1 MRQNENIGIE
11 RLSADFR
18 KSVSNYSKS
27 PFLFY
32 FLLFFFAF
40 FAKYSEEDEMIGVEE
55 GEEEWEMEELESK
68 LAIDEYEDVSKEN
81 AEDIQDES
89 ESEQSE
95 IEEENEEGGILD
107 EILGE
112 SPSPADE
119 KQSASNVMQVR
130 TCLLD
135 SQRVERHL
143 HIYRI

>member
-11 RLSADFR
+11 RFSADFR

-32 FLLFFFAF
+32 FLLFLYAF
-40 FAKYSEEDEMIGVEE
+40 FAKYSEEEEMIGVEEGDEMIGVEE
-55 GEEEWEMEELESK
+55 GEEELEMEELESK

-81 AEDIQDES
+81 TEDIQDES

-119 KQSASNVMQVR
+119 KESTSNVMQVR
-130 TCLLD
+130 TCLLG
-135 SQRVERHL
+135 VKE
-143 HIYRI
+143 